1 MYPMKPGGSRTSEG
15 EPGPCDCMMHALDN
29 IDHAVRGQL
38 DQTPRVGVGS
48 LDGTVRRSH
57 EDKDRRTPER
67 DRPALVVVDL

>member
-1 MYPMKPGGSRTSEG
+1 
-15 EPGPCDCMMHALDN
+15 MMHALDN